1 MNHSCSITKF
11 FPKWQTKENLNIIF
25 RFGQPFCC
33 IRFLQEAVTTF
44 INHNSPLKYILISMT
59 VDISVILGLTRYD
72 YEILGENFSFVMK
85 LVTKYNRL
93 LKIFRR
99 FHGEVLQR

>member
-1 MNHSCSITKF
+1 
-11 FPKWQTKENLNIIF
+11 
-25 RFGQPFCC
+25 
-33 IRFLQEAVTTF
+33 
-44 INHNSPLKYILISMT
+44 MT